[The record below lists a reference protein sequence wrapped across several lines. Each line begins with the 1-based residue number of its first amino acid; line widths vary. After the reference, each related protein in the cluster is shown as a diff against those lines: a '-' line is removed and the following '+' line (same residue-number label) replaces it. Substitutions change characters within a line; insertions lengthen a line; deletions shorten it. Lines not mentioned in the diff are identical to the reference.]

1 MMEVITMK
9 EGIMTVVI
17 VLLVLGLVVVSA
29 LYASTSGTGQMYGE
43 TMTVSDSVEKEV
55 MPDEAQ
61 VYIEIQTRAETAQ
74 SAKDQNAEINDEVLD
89 ALEDY
94 GIASDDIETTSYYL
108 SEQTKWDKDT
118 ESYVITG
125 YILTHIIKITTEDT
139 ENAGEII
146 DVAVNAG
153 ATGVNNVQF
162 TLSQARESE
171 IKAELLA
178 EAAQKAKAKAEVL
191 VEAVGADL
199 GSIKTISESSYY
211 NPLPWYARSAVMM
224 DSAGAEEKSYDT
236 SVSPEQLTVS
246 ATVSLTYEI
255 EQ

>member
-1 MMEVITMK
+1 MRGMITMK
-9 EGIMTVVI
+9 EGSMTAVI

-29 LYASTSGTGQMYGE
+29 LYASTSGTGQMHDE
-43 TMTVSDSVEKEV
+43 TMTVSDSAEKEV

-61 VYIEIQTRAETAQ
+61 VSIEIETRAETAQ
-74 SAKDQNAEINDEVLD
+74 AAKDQNADINDEVLD

-94 GIASDDIETTSYYL
+94 GIAGDDIETTSYYL

-118 ESYVITG
+118 ENYIIIG
-125 YILTHIIKITTEDT
+125 YILTHIIKVTTGDI

-146 DVAVNAG
+146 DTAVNAG

-162 TLSQARESE
+162 TLSHARESE

-178 EAAQKAKAKAEVL
+178 EAAQKAQAKAEVL
-191 VEAVGADL
+191 AKAVGADL
-199 GSIKTISESSYY
+199 GDINTMSESSYY
-211 NPLPWYARSAVMM
+211 NPMPWYARSAVMM
-224 DSAGAEEKSYDT
+224 DSAEAEEKNYDT
-236 SVSPEQLTVS
+236 LVSPEQLTVS